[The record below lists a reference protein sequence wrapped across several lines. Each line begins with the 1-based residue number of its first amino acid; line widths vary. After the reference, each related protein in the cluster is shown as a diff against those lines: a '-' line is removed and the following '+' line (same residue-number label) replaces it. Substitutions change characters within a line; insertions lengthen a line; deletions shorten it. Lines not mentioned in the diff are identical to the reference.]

1 MPIKKETYLCCSCM
15 TEYPTEQE
23 AVKCETQLPGTRRAM
38 RIYNP
43 GEVLTVK
50 SWTPVETFEL
60 VTVKVI
66 RTEVGLSCRGTKG
79 LHENY
84 IIVDKWIDIL
94 DYYDHDRDEWEIE
107 RTVRIPASKIDD

>member
-38 RIYNP
+38 RTYKTDD
-43 GEVLTVK
+43 VLTVK
-50 SWTPVETFEL
+50 SWKRDGTYEL
-60 VTVKVI
+60 VEVKVVY
-66 RTEVGLSCRGTKG
+66 TEAGPSCRGIKG

-84 IIVDKWIDIL
+84 IIVGKWIDIL
-94 DYYDHDRDEWEIE
+94 DYYDQDRGEWVIE
-107 RTVRIPASKIDD
+107 NTCRIPVSKID